1 MFDFVLFKCIV
12 PLMTKYDCPN
22 LSSLDY
28 YQHGPVESVKSL
40 HNKNNRIYY
49 VHPLPKPSQLHFT
62 LFKYYP
68 FPLRN
73 STKTCYF

>member
-28 YQHGPVESVKSL
+28 YQQGPVESVKSL

-49 VHPLPKPSQLHFT
+49 FNTQDGPIKRTNIEIS
-62 LFKYYP
+62 
-68 FPLRN
+68 
-73 STKTCYF
+73 